1 MQVPNKI
8 ERVKANPNKIG
19 IDTNSRFKSNYNTL
33 SQNDY
38 KSINT
43 INSQQ
48 INTTKLINE
57 KDEVS
62 YLIN

>member
-8 ERVKANPNKIG
+8 ERVKANPNKTG